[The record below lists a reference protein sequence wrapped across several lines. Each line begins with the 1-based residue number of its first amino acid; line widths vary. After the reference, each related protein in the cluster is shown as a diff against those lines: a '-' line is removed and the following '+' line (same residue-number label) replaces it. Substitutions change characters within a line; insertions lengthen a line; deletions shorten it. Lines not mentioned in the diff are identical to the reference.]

1 MNVRFATGCVSEIK
15 KRQELQGQKRRLYE
29 RLNLSRTG
37 DLQLLLAAFRRVW
50 LLLLQLLV
58 LGHVDASPVGAGT
71 AVVVLLLM
79 LLFGCLQRRS
89 DAPSASR

>member
-1 MNVRFATGCVSEIK
+1 MNVRFATECITEIK

-37 DLQLLLAAFRRVW
+37 DLQLLLAVFRRVW
-50 LLLLQLLV
+50 LLLLQLLG
-58 LGHVDASPVGAGT
+58 LAHVGASPVGAGT
-71 AVVVLLLM
+71 GVAVLLLM

-89 DAPSASR
+89 DAPSVSR